1 MAVQI
6 IFGWQMQNGL
16 KLAAGCAVKQNQG
29 QNFSKEI
36 YVGVIKD
43 NVWYQDLAIV
53 RSVADQNDNEFEVLV
68 YADKDSEDYTDQ
80 FRIGLSQEDE

>member
-1 MAVQI
+1 
-6 IFGWQMQNGL
+6 MQNGL
-16 KLAAGCAVKQNQG
+16 KLAAGYAVKQNQG
-29 QNFSKEI
+29 SNFSKEI

-68 YADKDSEDYTDQ
+68 YADKDSKDYTDQ

>member
-1 MAVQI
+1 MSAQHQRKI
-6 IFGWQMQNGL
+6 IIELQNGL
-16 KLAAGCAVKQNQG
+16 QLAVEQNQDP
-29 QNFSKEI
+29 NFSKEI

-68 YADKDSEDYTDQ
+68 YADQDSEDYTDQ

>member
-1 MAVQI
+1 MSAQHQQKI
-6 IFGWQMQNGL
+6 IIELQNGL
-16 KLAAGCAVKQNQG
+16 KLAVEQNQDP
-29 QNFSKEI
+29 NFSKEI

-53 RSVADQNDNEFEVLV
+53 RPAADQNDDAFEVLV

-80 FRIGLSQEDE
+80 FRIGLFQEDE

>member
-1 MAVQI
+1 
-6 IFGWQMQNGL
+6 MQNGL
-16 KLAAGCAVKQNQG
+16 KLAAGYAVKQNQG

-36 YVGVIKD
+36 YVGVLKD

-80 FRIGLSQEDE
+80 FHIGLSQEDE

>member
-1 MAVQI
+1 MSAQHQRKI
-6 IFGWQMQNGL
+6 IIELQNGL
-16 KLAAGCAVKQNQG
+16 QLAVEQNQDP
-29 QNFSKEI
+29 NFSKEI

>member
-1 MAVQI
+1 MAVQHQQKI
-6 IFGWQMQNGL
+6 IIELQNGL
-16 KLAAGCAVKQNQG
+16 QLAVEQNQDP
-29 QNFSKEI
+29 NFSKEI

-53 RSVADQNDNEFEVLV
+53 RSVADQNDAEFEVLV

-80 FRIGLSQEDE
+80 FRIGLFQEDE

>member
-16 KLAAGCAVKQNQG
+16 KLAAGYAVKQNQG
-29 QNFSKEI
+29 PNFSKEI

-53 RSVADQNDNEFEVLV
+53 RSVTDQNDSEF
-68 YADKDSEDYTDQ
+68 KDSEDYTDQ

>member
-1 MAVQI
+1 M
-6 IFGWQMQNGL
+6 
-16 KLAAGCAVKQNQG
+16 
-29 QNFSKEI
+29 
-36 YVGVIKD
+36 IKD

-80 FRIGLSQEDE
+80 CRIGLSQEDE

>member
-1 MAVQI
+1 MMAAQHQQKI
-6 IFGWQMQNGL
+6 IIELQNGL
-16 KLAAGCAVKQNQG
+16 QLAVEQNRDP
-29 QNFSKEI
+29 NFSKEI

-53 RSVADQNDNEFEVLV
+53 RPAGDQNDDAFEVLV

-80 FRIGLSQEDE
+80 FRIGLFQEDE

>member
-1 MAVQI
+1 
-6 IFGWQMQNGL
+6 MQNGL
-16 KLAAGCAVKQNQG
+16 KLAAGYAAKQNPG
-29 QNFSKEI
+29 SNFSKEI
-36 YVGVIKD
+36 YVGVVKD

-80 FRIGLSQEDE
+80 CRIGLSQEDE